1 MTTRRK
7 YGGPLKAQGREAM
20 NEPMLKRK
28 LLARLWVAILL
39 TLVLVPAAIAGER
52 GPADKEVK
60 ELEAE
65 IAKARMNPEQF
76 RQMVATVQAT
86 LGMYGFG
93 AGPFDGVLDEKTQTA
108 LRRYQQ
114 VRHLSVTGDINAATF
129 KAVEH
134 DLELFMDQPVK
145 LPFLHVSVDFWQDGY
160 VYATGTWTIV
170 GEKQAFP
177 EQATQINC
185 YKAWG
190 TCFEATA
197 QLDSN
202 NVLGVDLMPY
212 TIERWDEHEITT
224 KPYEKGCV
232 AYTMRISRVSK
243 AVMGYRMRNPEHRMA
258 IPEVCKGLNP
268 ELQLKLANGFDVYWE
283 LYRKRGEKIQGLL
296 QAPGLRGKP

>member
-1 MTTRRK
+1 
-7 YGGPLKAQGREAM
+7 M

-65 IAKARMNPEQF
+65 IAKARKNPEQF

-93 AGPFDGVLDEKTQTA
+93 TGPFDGVLDEKTRIA

-114 VRHLSVTGDINAATF
+114 VRQLSVTGDIDAATLI
-129 KAVEH
+129 AAGD
-134 DLELFMDQPVK
+134 DLKLFRDSPVS
-145 LPFLHVSVDFWQDGY
+145 LPFLNVYVDGWHDGY
-160 VYATGTWTIV
+160 VQAEGTWTIV

-177 EQATQINC
+177 EQTTKIMC
-185 YKAWG
+185 YKDSRI
-190 TCFEATA
+190 CFEVTA
-197 QLDSN
+197 ELSTGAAGDHLSILTTLN
-202 NVLGVDLMPY
+202 
-212 TIERWDEHEITT
+212 TIERWDEYEITT
-224 KPYEKGCV
+224 KPYVRGCV
-232 AYTMRISRVSK
+232 AYTIRISRLSK
-243 AVMGYRMRNPEHRMA
+243 AVTGYRMRNPEHQMA

-268 ELQLKLANGFDVYWE
+268 ELQLKLANGFDVHWE
-283 LYRKRGEKIQGLL
+283 LYRKRGEKMKGLL
-296 QAPGLRGKP
+296 QAPGLRDKP